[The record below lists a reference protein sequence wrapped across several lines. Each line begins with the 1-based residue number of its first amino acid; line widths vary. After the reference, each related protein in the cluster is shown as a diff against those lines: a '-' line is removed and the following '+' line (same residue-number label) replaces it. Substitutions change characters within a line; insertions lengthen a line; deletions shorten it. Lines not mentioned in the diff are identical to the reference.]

1 MTTNPNQAAVNAV
14 SSAADIEPTDW
25 QREPV
30 EGFIFD
36 MDGVLI
42 DSEPIY
48 FEIEKSTFIHF
59 GANVEEEEHHTYVG
73 VTLASMFEQVQKKHL
88 LDCTVEQMLEFHVKH
103 VMDVIREHPELQPF
117 NGLTDWLDWLK
128 QSGIPMVVASSS
140 PRALI
145 ELILEKLDIR
155 HFFEGM
161 ISGEE
166 VAHGKPAPDIFLR
179 AAEILGVAPERCM
192 VIEDSRNG
200 VRAAK
205 SAGMRC
211 IGHQNPGSGNQ
222 NLGEADVVIHSYAEL
237 WELRNQLPVAAAR

>member
-1 MTTNPNQAAVNAV
+1 MTTNSNE
-14 SSAADIEPTDW
+14 SAAHSLASAAGHEPADW
-25 QREPV
+25 QHEPV

-48 FEIEKSTFIHF
+48 FEIEKSTFVHF
-59 GANVEEEEHHTYVG
+59 GANVAEEEHHTYVG
-73 VTLASMFEQVQKKHL
+73 VTLASMFEQVQQKHL

-117 NGLTDWLDWLK
+117 NGLTDWLNWLTEA
-128 QSGIPMVVASSS
+128 GVPMVVASSS

-145 ELILEKLDIR
+145 ELILERLEIR
-155 HFFEGM
+155 RFFRDM

-179 AAEILGVAPERCM
+179 AAEILGVTPERCM

-222 NLGEADVVIHSYAEL
+222 NLSEADVVIHSYAEL
-237 WELRNQLPVAAAR
+237 WELRHQLPVAAAK